1 MALLTNI
8 LQQRLGYM
16 LMFTRRGFYYVYSVN
31 FTLNKP
37 NVLAI
42 KILIRPITSFLFSLS
57 ETVRE
62 RESGENKMNP
72 SRALSKFGVNIFW
85 RMLLLS
91 TIGSYTCIHLREWMN
106 LLLAFTCIHLK
117 LYSLKFLKLYESTG
131 GTVLPNIQTI
141 SKQIAIKTDMKTV
154 VTQNVTLLKFVHSY
168 EIYICQ
174 MNSTFILIR
183 FIHNFTKVLC
193 FLYWQMNVRYILIV
207 FKFNT
212 GVEWRNFNICTS
224 KPHVE

>member
-1 MALLTNI
+1 MKFAQKPCSSGVRSLDHTSQTPWSIYTTGWRCSRTLTLNI

-16 LMFTRRGFYYVYSVN
+16 LMFTRRSFYYVYSVN

-106 LLLAFTCIHLK
+106 LLLAFIHLK
-117 LYSLKFLKLYESTG
+117 LYSLKFLKLYENTG
-131 GTVLPNIQTI
+131 GTFSPNIQTI
-141 SKQIAIKTDMKTV
+141 SK
-154 VTQNVTLLKFVHSY
+154 
-168 EIYICQ
+168 
-174 MNSTFILIR
+174 
-183 FIHNFTKVLC
+183 
-193 FLYWQMNVRYILIV
+193 
-207 FKFNT
+207 
-212 GVEWRNFNICTS
+212 
-224 KPHVE
+224 